1 MHSMSGKNSIFEARK
16 PTIMFKIFT
25 EETILREIDDSEMSK
40 PERTRSALFRLL
52 QMQKNVYVSST
63 DAAWL
68 HAVKEE
74 SKFNLD
80 SSQTAYIEGIATHP
94 ESVLQN
100 PSSLFILNIPIA
112 EAERIQKSYGV
123 LCISAD
129 AVNISPLIDINDIH
143 ISNEHEKLGRG
154 WDSVLDSV
162 ETLPSNA
169 LLLTDRYFFAFRH
182 PDAGDGLA
190 NIRDILDELLPQRFL
205 GGDYHVTV
213 VFDDKSKHATY
224 SFVEIATKLNRI
236 KTLLHRDYPIM
247 MEVLGITPDS
257 SIYNK
262 LHNRLIVSN
271 YYLVEAGHKLAAFNK
286 EVGTA
291 RQTLI
296 PMTLFTESSLRGT
309 STPPLR
315 VIDQTVSTL
324 REFSKSLSKL
334 SDHSTY
340 LYAVNGQRMEKCMGI
355 RNRLIK

>member
-1 MHSMSGKNSIFEARK
+1 
-16 PTIMFKIFT
+16 MFKIFI
-25 EETILREIDDSEMSK
+25 EATILKKIADSEKGNPKLSQSM
-40 PERTRSALFRLL
+40 LFRLL
-52 QMQKNVYVSST
+52 LQQKVVYVSST
-63 DAAWL
+63 EEAWIRAL
-68 HAVKEE
+68 ETETGIKA
-74 SKFNLD
+74 NT
-80 SSQTAYIEGIATHP
+80 SQAAYIEGIATHP
-94 ESVLQN
+94 ETVLQN
-100 PSSLFILNIPIA
+100 PSSLFILNISIT

-123 LCISAD
+123 LCISGD

-143 ISNEHEKLGRG
+143 VSNEQERLGRG

-169 LLLTDRYFFAFRH
+169 LLLTDRYLFAFRH
-182 PDAGDGLA
+182 PNAGDGFA

-224 SFVEIATKLNRI
+224 SFDEIATKLNRI
-236 KTLLHRDYPIM
+236 KTQLHRDYPIM
-247 MEVLGITPDS
+247 MEVLGITPDC

-291 RQTLI
+291 RQILI
-296 PMTLFTESSLRGT
+296 PMTLFTESSLRGS
-309 STPPLR
+309 STPPLKA
-315 VIDQTVSTL
+315 IDQMVSTL